1 MIVKFF
7 ARGSGGGKGVA
18 DYLMGKDRNREGA
31 SVLRGDIEQTKE
43 IIDGLDF
50 SRNYTAGVLSFEEK
64 HTDLTREQKEK
75 IMDRF
80 EESIFSGLSPNQRDI
95 TWIEHTDKNERLE
108 LNFVIPNVELQSGK
122 RLQPYYHKAD
132 KNRINNCKD
141 LINHDFSLSDPNS
154 PEKRRMLT
162 TAKDL
167 PGNKKEALE
176 AINKAILARIK
187 TREINDRKDVV
198 SFLES
203 AGFELARTTK
213 QSISIK
219 NPEGGQNLRL
229 KGAFYEES
237 FTASRELTADY
248 GELAERH
255 RQETTREI
263 QRTREIYQRQLEQAE
278 ERNQRLYG
286 GFSQRRERLSEQL
299 QERAREEYNGID
311 FADRTYTADQGETG
325 RTEMDDSY
333 GGTDRTI
340 PDISDS
346 IRDISLHDEI
356 RIREHDRLEAI
367 SRDLQKGVGRDNVL
381 KLHDRRE
388 TDEGVRADRPEIQGQ
403 DVGRWKR
410 SLQDTGRIDEKGG
423 NNDRNGK
430 TIAEYL
436 RGLRSAI
443 FERIDAFKERFRTQR
458 EANREFDDSLP
469 TLQDENRRFIERVE
483 GNISDS
489 KRNISESNRLTTS
502 VGKNNQTLDKMRIRE
517 QIKKTERIVDNGIS
531 WER

>member
-64 HTDLTREQKEK
+64 HTELTREQKEK

-141 LINHDFSLSDPNS
+141 LINHDFGLSDPNS

-167 PGNKKEALE
+167 PENKKEALE
-176 AINKAILARIK
+176 AINQAVLARIK

-198 SFLES
+198 NFLES

-229 KGAFYEES
+229 KGVFYEES

-263 QRTREIYQRQLEQAE
+263 QRTREIYQRQLEQSE
-278 ERNQRLYG
+278 ERNQRLYSG
-286 GFSQRRERLSEQL
+286 ATPRREKLPEQL
-299 QERAREEYNGID
+299 QERVREEYNSAD
-311 FADRTYTADQGETG
+311 FADRTYTADQGETD
-325 RTEMDDSY
+325 RAEMD
-333 GGTDRTI
+333 GGNGRIDRSNA
-340 PDISDS
+340 DFSDS
-346 IRDISLHDEI
+346 LWDIRVHDEI
-356 RIREHDRLEAI
+356 RIREHERLEAI
-367 SRDLQKGVGRDNVL
+367 SRDLQRKIERDKAL
-381 KLHDRRE
+381 KLHDRRGSN
-388 TDEGVRADRPEIQGQ
+388 EGMRADRPEIQEQ
-403 DVGRWKR
+403 NVGRWG
-410 SLQDTGRIDEKGG
+410 SLQDTSGIESEKGR
-423 NNDRNGK
+423 NNDRSGK
-430 TIAEYL
+430 TITEYVREL
-436 RGLRSAI
+436 RIAI
-443 FERIDAFKERFRTQR
+443 YERIDAFKERFRTQR
-458 EANREFDDSLP
+458 EANQKFGDSVP
-469 TLQDENRRFIERVE
+469 VLQDENRRFVERVE

-489 KRNISESNRLTTS
+489 KRDLAESNRLATS
-502 VGKNNQTLDKMRIRE
+502 VRENNQTLEKMRVRE
-517 QIKKTERIVDNGIS
+517 QEKHADRGMS
-531 WER
+531 MGR